1 VPQAEQFDILYTG
14 INRPILSVVGLGPRF
29 SGVTVTDTE
38 VQIRMGWGFN
48 GVFPRD
54 HITSAAKAVKPPI
67 FGWGVHGW
75 RGRWVVNGS
84 DAGMVRLTI
93 DPPVHVRTLV
103 FAIRPHELFISLDDP
118 DGFLAALER

>member
-1 VPQAEQFDILYTG
+1 VSGEKHFSILYTG
-14 INRPILSVVGLGPRF
+14 VNRPLLGLVGLGPSF
-29 SGVTVTDTE
+29 SGVTVTDAD
-38 VQIRMGWGFN
+38 VRIRMGWAMN
-48 GVFPRD
+48 AAIPRA
-54 HITSAAKAVKPPI
+54 HITAAVKADKPAM

-93 DPPVHVRTLV
+93 DPPVHARTLV
-103 FAIRPHELFISLDDP
+103 FAIRPHELYISLADP